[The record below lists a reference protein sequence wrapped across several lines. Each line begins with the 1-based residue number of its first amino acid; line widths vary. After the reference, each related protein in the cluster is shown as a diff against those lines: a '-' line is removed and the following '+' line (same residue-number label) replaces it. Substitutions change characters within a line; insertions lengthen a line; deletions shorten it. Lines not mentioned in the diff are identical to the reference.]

1 MVHASSIFENILQK
15 MFMILILKCLVPTCL
30 FLRKFPSFSLLFS
43 VGTGNKKGG
52 QVWVQE
58 MPDHSNWA
66 RAFVGNAWD
75 GGHKRA
81 RGQFQAWVLLYPNT
95 TNWYCSSILVV
106 YVKFCYIILRVKYFY
121 AILIDQYFTIF
132 S

>member
-15 MFMILILKCLVPTCL
+15 MFMILILKCLVPTYL

-43 VGTGNKKGG
+43 VGIGNKKGG

-66 RAFVGNAWD
+66 RAFVGNAW
-75 GGHKRA
+75 GAYKGKRA
-81 RGQFQAWVLLYPNT
+81 IPGMGLALSQHY
-95 TNWYCSSILVV
+95 
-106 YVKFCYIILRVKYFY
+106 
-121 AILIDQYFTIF
+121 
-132 S
+132 

>member
-1 MVHASSIFENILQK
+1 
-15 MFMILILKCLVPTCL
+15 MILILKCLVPTYL

-66 RAFVGNAWD
+66 RAFVDNAW
-75 GGHKRA
+75 GHKRA
-81 RGQFQAWVLLYPNT
+81 RGQFQA
-95 TNWYCSSILVV
+95 S
-106 YVKFCYIILRVKYFY
+106 YVSRG
-121 AILIDQYFTIF
+121 QN
-132 S
+132 